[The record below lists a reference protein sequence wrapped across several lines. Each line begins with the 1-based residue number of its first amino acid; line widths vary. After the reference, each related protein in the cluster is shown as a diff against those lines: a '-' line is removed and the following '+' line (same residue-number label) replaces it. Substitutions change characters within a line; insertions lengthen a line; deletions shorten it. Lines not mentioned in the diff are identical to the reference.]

1 MLERILFIPGTS
13 PTELLRTLASH
24 GVNTLGLR
32 VMGATEFARTALMRS
47 GVAVPQEYLARKDEA
62 AVIDTF
68 IRDVS
73 YFKSASLADAENMA
87 SALFALR
94 SLITEREEETIR
106 GRFTEG
112 EFPAKNRA
120 IAEVYNRYRIALSE
134 RNLIDS
140 VGLVRKALESAK
152 PFTCEAVTVEE
163 FPLSPLEEALAEACS
178 TTRTKTKLAELFGIS
193 GQTKIQG
200 LSYLESY
207 GSANEVEAILN
218 DIASKGYPYD
228 RCTVAVAAT
237 SAYAQLFYEYSLTHG
252 IDITFGCGIPITDS
266 YPARLL
272 RALASWDT
280 DGYHGPDALQ
290 AVIGGEAVNRAALSK
305 AIGVETRDD
314 LMTVAMILGN
324 LKCNCDFEQT
334 KKKLNNLKPVLEA
347 RVASFE
353 GRRKNHA
360 YYDSATK
367 LRLLDAA
374 EKLGAE
380 LAAGFS
386 SFIRRFALI
395 RKDVS
400 GRIDKAAINVI
411 CDSIDAYVEYSGRT
425 DIVDLIPEI
434 LGKTVCSEPSREGA
448 LHVTG
453 IGGAFASLRDKLY
466 IAGLSANNY
475 PGKPTENYILL
486 DSDYEMFGE
495 NLPTSANRITA
506 KKAQLK
512 DLIRLACGLKVPVQL
527 SFSGYNAAE
536 MSTANPSSVLFE
548 LYQEEHGEDA
558 STDDFNKGLLHTGYF
573 CQDIARSDSVGRA
586 YVEGKDLL
594 PTEVKPEEE
603 SFRVGLSEKGYSPS
617 TLEGFYAC
625 PRKYFLENVIGIED
639 PEEVDPFTVIDAKQV
654 GSLAHSVM
662 EWLAGQ
668 PNRPSKEELLQ
679 RAEEM
684 FADHLKEYAPLNE
697 YEAEREKKTFRKM
710 MSEAYDR
717 DPANEVES
725 AEEKKTVLHES
736 GITLT
741 GYPDRV
747 EKNPD
752 GQYLIADFKT
762 GRRVKHSENDIDSC
776 LQVVIYAYMMDKL
789 GMPISFGEYRYLRR
803 GVTVPCAFDDD
814 MKQQLSD
821 RLEAFRKSLEDGDF
835 PAFPSD
841 DNCRYC
847 TFADICQSK
856 EETGGVEDEQD

>member
-1 MLERILFIPGTS
+1 MLERILFIPGVS

-62 AVIDTF
+62 AVIDSF

-140 VGLVRKALESAK
+140 VGLIRKAMESAR
-152 PFTCEAVTVEE
+152 PFTCEVVTVEE
-163 FPLSPLEEALAEACS
+163 FPLSPLEETLVEKCS
-178 TTRTKTKLAELFGIS
+178 TTRTEIKLAELFGIT

-207 GSANEVEAILN
+207 GTANEVEAILN

-290 AVIGGEAVNRAALSK
+290 AVIGGEAVNRADLMK
-305 AIGVETRDD
+305 AIGVETRDE
-314 LMTVAMILGN
+314 LMTAAAILGN
-324 LKCNCDFEQT
+324 LKCNQDYEQT
-334 KKKLNNLKPVLEA
+334 KRKLNELRTVLEA
-347 RVASFE
+347 RVAAYE
-353 GRRKNHA
+353 GRLKKHEF
-360 YYDSATK
+360 YDSRTK
-367 LRLLDAA
+367 LDLYDAA
-374 EKLGAE
+374 LKLGAE

-386 SFIRRFALI
+386 SFIRRFAMI

-411 CDSIDAYVEYSGRT
+411 CDSIDAYVEYSGKT
-425 DIVDLIPEI
+425 DITDLIPEI

-453 IGGAFASLRDKLY
+453 ISGAFASLRDRLY

-475 PGKPTENYILL
+475 PGKPTEDYILL

-506 KKAQLK
+506 KKTQLK
-512 DLIRLACGLKVPVQL
+512 DLIRLACGLKVPVRL

-536 MSTANPSSVLFE
+536 MSPANPSSVLFE
-548 LYQEEHGEDA
+548 LYQEEHGGDA
-558 STDDFNKGLLHTGYF
+558 STEDFNKGLLHTGYF
-573 CQDIARSDSVGRA
+573 CQDIARSDSVGRV

-594 PTEVKPEEE
+594 TTEVQPKEENF
-603 SFRVGLSEKGYSPS
+603 SVSLSEKGYSPS
-617 TLEGFYAC
+617 TLEGFYTC
-625 PRKYFLENVIGIED
+625 HRKYFLENVIGIED
-639 PEEVDPFTVIDAKQV
+639 SEEVDPFTVIDAKQI

-668 PNRPSKEELLQ
+668 PNRPSKQELLQ
-679 RAEEM
+679 RADEM
-684 FADHLKEYAPLNE
+684 FAEHLKEYVPLNE
-697 YEAEREKKTFRKM
+697 FEAEREKKNFQKM
-710 MSEAYDR
+710 MSEAYDQ
-717 DPANEVES
+717 DPANVVES
-725 AEEKKTVLHES
+725 AEEKKTMPHES
-736 GITLT
+736 GITLY

-747 EKNPD
+747 EKNSD

-762 GRRVKHSENDIDSC
+762 GRKVKHSEDDIDSC
-776 LQVVIYAYMMDKL
+776 LQVVIYAYMMEKL
-789 GMPISFGEYRYLRR
+789 GTPISYGEYRYLRR
-803 GVTVPCAFDDD
+803 GVTVACVFDDD
-814 MKQQLSD
+814 MKQKLSD
-821 RLEAFRKSLEDGDF
+821 KLAEFRNSLEKGDF
-835 PAFPSD
+835 PATQED
-841 DNCRYC
+841 DNCKYC
-847 TFADICQSK
+847 TFVDICQRK
-856 EETGGVEDEQD
+856 EEAGGVEDEQD